1 MKRLFI
7 DLEKLYS
14 CEDTACTCECS
25 YYYHPNNSGITRL
38 REIAQ
43 FQHTCRRC
51 EYAPCVTSC
60 PKDAL
65 EKQPDG
71 VIKRYSMRCISCK
84 SCSLA
89 CPFGIIPSSTIPYII
104 SECDVCI
111 DRCDKEVP
119 VCVKTC
125 SIEGAVKFIDIEPSE
140 KDDIY
145 LIGKNIA
152 VYAKPWKKYH
162 P

>member
-14 CEDTACTCECS
+14 REGVTAECS
-25 YYYHPNNSGITRL
+25 YYYYPKNSGITRL
-38 REIAQ
+38 REIGQ
-43 FQHTCRRC
+43 FLHICRKC
-51 EYAPCVTSC
+51 EEAPCVDAC
-60 PKDAL
+60 PKEAI

-71 VIKRYSMRCISCK
+71 TVKRYTMRCISCK

-89 CPFGIIPSSTIPYII
+89 CPFGTIPLDTIPYII
-104 SECDVCI
+104 SQCDACI
-111 DRCDKEVP
+111 DRCEKEQP
-119 VCVKTC
+119 ICVTTC
-125 SIEGAVKFIDIEPSE
+125 SVRGAVEFLEIEESE

-145 LIGKNIA
+145 LIGEHIA
-152 VYAKPWKKYH
+152 VHATPWKKYH

>member
-14 CEDTACTCECS
+14 CEEVKADCS
-25 YYYHPNNSGITRL
+25 YYYRPGNSGITRL

-43 FQHTCRRC
+43 FLHICRKC
-51 EYAPCVTSC
+51 EEAPCVTSC

-65 EKQPDG
+65 EKQDDG
-71 VIKRYSMRCISCK
+71 TIKRYTMRCISCK
-84 SCSLA
+84 SCSMS
-89 CPFGIIPSSTIPYII
+89 CPFGTIPIETVPYIT
-104 SECDVCI
+104 SQCDVCI
-111 DRCDKEVP
+111 DRSKKEVP
-119 VCVKTC
+119 VCVKSC
-125 SIEGAVKFIDIEPSE
+125 SIKDAVKFTEVDESE
-140 KDDIY
+140 KDDIF

-152 VYAKPWKKYH
+152 VHAKPWKKYH

>member
-1 MKRLFI
+1 MKKLFI

-14 CEDTACTCECS
+14 RERPTAGCS
-25 YYYHPNNSGITRL
+25 YYYRPNNDGVTRL

-43 FQHTCRRC
+43 FMYICRKC
-51 EYAPCVTSC
+51 EEAPCVNAC
-60 PKDAL
+60 PKEAL

-71 VIKRYSMRCISCK
+71 TLKRYTMRCISCK

-89 CPFGIIPSSTIPYII
+89 CPFGTIPVETVPYIT
-104 SECDVCI
+104 SQCDACI
-111 DRCDKEVP
+111 DRCDKEEP

-125 SIEGAVKFIDIEPSE
+125 STEGALKFIDIEESE
-140 KDDIY
+140 KDDIF
-145 LIGKNIA
+145 LISKNIA
-152 VYAKPWKKYH
+152 VHAKPWKKYH